1 VERMRI
7 RKVAVLGAGVMGA
20 QIAAHCANADLPVML
35 FDLPSGEGDR
45 NATVRKALEGL
56 KRLDPAPL
64 AEPQRLAWIQP
75 ANYDDDLEALRECDL
90 VIEAI
95 AERLDWKQSLYER
108 VAPFLAEGATLASN
122 TSGLSITALA
132 QALPEAVRRNFCGIH
147 FFNPPRYLPLVE
159 LVPHAGSDAAR
170 LDALEG
176 WLTTRLGKSVIRAKD
191 TPNFIANRVGVFS
204 ILAVMHHTQ
213 RLGLGF
219 DEVDALTGP
228 RIGRPK
234 SATYRTADVVGLDTL
249 AHVIGTMQTT
259 LPEDPWHEIFRVPL
273 WLESLIRQGALG
285 QKSGA
290 GVYRKEKGGILV
302 LDPSAGA
309 YRPARGEVAP
319 DVEEILALRDVR
331 ERFARLRASGH
342 PQAQFLWALFRDVFH
357 YCAFHL
363 ATIAD
368 SARDV
373 DLAMRWGFGW
383 TLGPFETWQ
392 AAGWRDIAGAIEE
405 DRAAGLT
412 LADVP
417 LPAWV
422 FELDGV
428 HSAKGSWS
436 AARGAWAGRSS
447 LAVYRRQLYPDRVL
461 GEGFEDP
468 GETLWE
474 NEGVR
479 LWRRPDQ
486 DNRVGIVSVRTR
498 HHTLGA
504 AVIEGILEAVARA
517 ERELDALVLWHEAPF
532 ALGADL
538 KQVLE
543 AAQAGRFDEL
553 ETMVERFQQASM
565 RLKHAEIPVVAAIE
579 GMALGGGCEFALHA
593 AHRVFALESYVG
605 LVEVGVG
612 LIPAGGGCKELA
624 IQAHRMARRAAGGD
638 VFAFIQPMFEQ
649 VAKAKVSRSALEAQA
664 IGYGRAGDDVLMH
677 PKELLYAAIR
687 RARSLAEAG
696 YRPPLPEREV
706 VVAGRNGIAT
716 CEMMLV
722 NMREGG
728 FISEHD
734 YRVGKGVATAL
745 CGGEVES
752 GARVPVEWL
761 LAVERR
767 EFMALL
773 RTPQTLERIAHTLAT
788 GKPLRN

>member
-1 VERMRI
+1 MERMRI

-20 QIAAHCANADLPVML
+20 QIAAHCANADLPVVL

-45 NATVRKALEGL
+45 NATVLRALEGL

-64 AEPQRLAWIQP
+64 AESQRLGWIQP

-108 VAPFLAEGATLASN
+108 VAPFLAEGVTLASN

-259 LPEDPWHEIFRVPL
+259 LPDDPWHEIFRVPP
-273 WLESLIRQGALG
+273 WLEVLIRQGALG

-290 GVYRKEKGGILV
+290 GVYRKEKGNILV
-302 LDPSAGA
+302 LDLSAGT
-309 YRPARGEVAP
+309 YRPAQGEVAP
-319 DVEEILALRDVR
+319 EVEEILALRDVR

-383 TLGPFETWQ
+383 AMGPFETWQ
-392 AAGWRDIAGAIEE
+392 AAGWRDIARSIEE

-412 LADVP
+412 LANVP

-422 FELDGV
+422 EGLEGT

-436 AARGAWAGRSS
+436 AARSTWVGRSS

-461 GEGFEDP
+461 GERFDDP

-486 DNRVGIVSVRTR
+486 DQGVGIVSVRTR

-543 AAQAGRFDEL
+543 AAQAGRFDQL

>member
-1 VERMRI
+1 MERLRI

-20 QIAAHCANADLPVML
+20 QIAAHCANADLPVVL

-45 NATVRKALEGL
+45 NATVLRALEGL

-64 AEPQRLAWIQP
+64 AESQRLGWIQP

-108 VAPFLAEGATLASN
+108 VAPFLAEGVTLASN

-259 LPEDPWHEIFRVPL
+259 LPEDPWHGVFRVPQ

-319 DVEEILALRDVR
+319 EVEEILALRDVR

-422 FELDGV
+422 SELDGV

-486 DNRVGIVSVRTR
+486 DDRVGIVSVRTR

-553 ETMVERFQQASM
+553 ETMVERFQGASM

-624 IQAHRMARRAAGGD
+624 IQAHRMARRTAGGD

-664 IGYGRAGDDVLMH
+664 IGYGRVGDDVVMH
-677 PKELLYAAIR
+677 PKELLYVAIR

>member
-1 VERMRI
+1 VERLRI

-20 QIAAHCANADLPVML
+20 QIAAHCANADLPVVL

-45 NATVRKALEGL
+45 NATVLRALEGL

-64 AEPQRLAWIQP
+64 AEPQRLGWIQP

-108 VAPFLAEGATLASN
+108 VAPFLAEGVTLASN

-259 LPEDPWHEIFRVPL
+259 LPDDPWHEIFRVPP
-273 WLESLIRQGALG
+273 WLEVLIRQGALG

-290 GVYRKEKGGILV
+290 GVYRKEKGNILV
-302 LDPSAGA
+302 LDPSAGT
-309 YRPARGEVAP
+309 YRPAQGEVAP
-319 DVEEILALRDVR
+319 EVEEILALRDVR

-383 TLGPFETWQ
+383 AMGPFETWQ
-392 AAGWRDIAGAIEE
+392 AAGWRDIARSIEE

-412 LADVP
+412 LANVP

-422 FELDGV
+422 EGL
-428 HSAKGSWS
+428 
-436 AARGAWAGRSS
+436 GR
-447 LAVYRRQLYPDRVL
+447 Q
-461 GEGFEDP
+461 
-468 GETLWE
+468 
-474 NEGVR
+474 
-479 LWRRPDQ
+479 
-486 DNRVGIVSVRTR
+486 RTR
-498 HHTLGA
+498 
-504 AVIEGILEAVARA
+504 
-517 ERELDALVLWHEAPF
+517 P
-532 ALGADL
+532 
-538 KQVLE
+538 
-543 AAQAGRFDEL
+543 
-553 ETMVERFQQASM
+553 
-565 RLKHAEIPVVAAIE
+565 
-579 GMALGGGCEFALHA
+579 
-593 AHRVFALESYVG
+593 RVRG
-605 LVEVGVG
+605 
-612 LIPAGGGCKELA
+612 
-624 IQAHRMARRAAGGD
+624 ARRAARGWDALRSRYIGVSSIPTGSWGKD
-638 VFAFIQPMFEQ
+638 STIRARPCGRTRGCACG
-649 VAKAKVSRSALEAQA
+649 VAPIRTRAWGSSRSRTAITRWAQ
-664 IGYGRAGDDVLMH
+664 R
-677 PKELLYAAIR
+677 
-687 RARSLAEAG
+687 
-696 YRPPLPEREV
+696 
-706 VVAGRNGIAT
+706 
-716 CEMMLV
+716 
-722 NMREGG
+722 
-728 FISEHD
+728 
-734 YRVGKGVATAL
+734 
-745 CGGEVES
+745 
-752 GARVPVEWL
+752 
-761 LAVERR
+761 
-767 EFMALL
+767 
-773 RTPQTLERIAHTLAT
+773 
-788 GKPLRN
+788 

>member
-1 VERMRI
+1 MERLRI

-20 QIAAHCANADLPVML
+20 QIAAHCANADLPVVL

-45 NATVRKALEGL
+45 NATVLRALEGL

-64 AEPQRLAWIQP
+64 AESQRLGWIQP

-108 VAPFLAEGATLASN
+108 VAPFLAEGVTLASN

-259 LPEDPWHEIFRVPL
+259 LPDDPWHEIFRVPQ
-273 WLESLIRQGALG
+273 WLEALIRQGALG

-290 GVYRKEKGGILV
+290 GVYRKEKGGVLV
-302 LDPSAGA
+302 LDPAAGT
-309 YRPARGEVAP
+309 YRPVKGEVAP
-319 DVEEILALRDVR
+319 EVEEILALRDVR

-342 PQAQFLWALFRDVFH
+342 PQARFLWALFRDVFH

-363 ATIAD
+363 STIAD

-383 TLGPFETWQ
+383 AMGPFETWQ
-392 AAGWRDIAGAIEE
+392 AAGWRDIARSIEE

-412 LADVP
+412 LANVP

-422 FELDGV
+422 EGLEGT

-436 AARGAWAGRSS
+436 AARSTWVGRSS

-461 GEGFEDP
+461 GERFDDP

-486 DNRVGIVSVRTR
+486 DQGVGIVSVRTR

-504 AVIEGILEAVARA
+504 AVIVDR
-517 ERELDALVLWHEAPF
+517 W
-532 ALGADL
+532 
-538 KQVLE
+538 K
-543 AAQAGRFDEL
+543 AQ
-553 ETMVERFQQASM
+553 
-565 RLKHAEIPVVAAIE
+565 
-579 GMALGGGCEFALHA
+579 
-593 AHRVFALESYVG
+593 
-605 LVEVGVG
+605 
-612 LIPAGGGCKELA
+612 
-624 IQAHRMARRAAGGD
+624 
-638 VFAFIQPMFEQ
+638 
-649 VAKAKVSRSALEAQA
+649 
-664 IGYGRAGDDVLMH
+664 
-677 PKELLYAAIR
+677 
-687 RARSLAEAG
+687 
-696 YRPPLPEREV
+696 
-706 VVAGRNGIAT
+706 
-716 CEMMLV
+716 
-722 NMREGG
+722 
-728 FISEHD
+728 
-734 YRVGKGVATAL
+734 
-745 CGGEVES
+745 
-752 GARVPVEWL
+752 
-761 LAVERR
+761 
-767 EFMALL
+767 
-773 RTPQTLERIAHTLAT
+773 
-788 GKPLRN
+788 